1 MTEKESKEFVEAYK
15 RGEISNEQL
24 AAFLNSLHPD
34 DRELIATRQSEKLD
48 HEIKR
53 DYRNKMVKD
62 WQIA

>member
-1 MTEKESKEFVEAYK
+1 MTEKESREFIEAHK
-15 RGEISNEQL
+15 RGEISPEQL

-53 DYRNKMVKD
+53 DYRNKMLRD
-62 WQIA
+62 WRIA